1 MTYIPPPPPVIQCI
15 ERSISFLINIS
26 LYLYKKKLFFS
37 HFTLRQNVTFDSLV
51 FILVNPNRT
60 CKNDE
65 FRCDNG
71 RCISKQ
77 WTCDGDSD
85 CPNGD
90 DEKKANCRKFIT

>member
-1 MTYIPPPPPVIQCI
+1 
-15 ERSISFLINIS
+15 
-26 LYLYKKKLFFS
+26 
-37 HFTLRQNVTFDSLV
+37 LV

-85 CPNGD
+85 CPHGE
-90 DEKKANCRKFIT
+90 DEKKANCCKFIT